1 MREAVNASQISIT
14 HTIAMNQCSTQ
25 IWPRWKFWV
34 KHRFTLHRL
43 TQIRQIAKVQY
54 NANLADKQRV
64 ITKASIKSTQVM
76 VDGRRQVN
84 NS

>member
-1 MREAVNASQISIT
+1 MLNTNMATMEVLGETPFYFTPIDADKTNSQ
-14 HTIAMNQCSTQ
+14 STV
-25 IWPRWKFWV
+25 F
-34 KHRFTLHRL
+34 
-43 TQIRQIAKVQY
+43 